1 MSGPT
6 QTAYVR
12 TLQEEATR
20 RRLELAK
27 LLRADPTITN
37 LALAKA
43 LNVSRNTITIDRKAL
58 MEQLKQSTLTETE
71 QLRSAMVSKLE
82 SLNEELELHRKDGKL
97 PTGVVHEMLLVH
109 RTIIEMLGIRKAVVE
124 QLEVRK
130 KTVAFNTT
138 VVRTQM
144 VDGKPVVVSEN
155 KGLCGVTTNHL
166 ALKAGDDEAR

>member
-1 MSGPT
+1 MSGPSN
-6 QTAYVR
+6 YVR
-12 TLQEEATR
+12 EKREAAAR
-20 RRLELAK
+20 RRLEIAK
-27 LLRADPTITN
+27 ILRDDPTTTN
-37 LALAKA
+37 LALARA
-43 LNVSRNTITIDRKAL
+43 LNVNRDTIALDRKTI

-71 QLRSAMVSKLE
+71 QLRSAMVSRLE

-109 RTIIEMLGIRKAVVE
+109 RTIIEMLGIRKPVVE

-144 VDGKPVVVSEN
+144 VDGKAVVVSEN
-155 KGLCGVTTNHL
+155 KGLCGVTTNQL
-166 ALKAGDDEAR
+166 ALKEGSDEDR